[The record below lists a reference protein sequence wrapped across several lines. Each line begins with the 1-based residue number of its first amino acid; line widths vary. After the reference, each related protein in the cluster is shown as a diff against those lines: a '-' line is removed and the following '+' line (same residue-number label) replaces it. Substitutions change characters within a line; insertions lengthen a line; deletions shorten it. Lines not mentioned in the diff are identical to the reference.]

1 MLKLGL
7 VQVNFQAGPVNL
19 NAFYLPYTV
28 GILWAYARQNKTVAD
43 NYQVHYWGFRR
54 DPIDQQA
61 KAVAECDVAFF
72 SFYVWVLH
80 HHTFHVHT
88 FPKIMLQHGCGLY
101 SFQLVILIV
110 QYVFMFV

>member
-7 VQVNFQAGPVNL
+7 VQVNFQSGPVNL

-28 GILWAYARQNKTVAD
+28 GILWAYARQNKTIAD
-43 NYQVHYWGFRR
+43 NYQAHYWGFRR

-72 SFYVWVLH
+72 SFYVWNKNYTFTLIQKAKEINRVQMMVLG
-80 HHTFHVHT
+80 VVDLE
-88 FPKIMLQHGCGLY
+88 MLQKTPL
-101 SFQLVILIV
+101 S
-110 QYVFMFV
+110 